1 MDAWHDI
8 LDAATVQR
16 IKTYS
21 AFNDAESKNLM
32 VQTAME
38 AGYELFKKE
47 TEKMGLV
54 LQSDMDETI
63 KQNFELKEELNKYKN
78 SYDEYCQ
85 DSISRKGYVCPANNW
100 NLEVYEKS
108 AAEICPAEC
117 EHYNNDCIVYGKK
130 GRKRDDLVTVR
141 KQDLNL
147 DWYRR
152 TKQKIAEEE
161 TDVENNS

>member
-54 LQSDMDETI
+54 LQSDIDETI

-100 NLEVYEKS
+100 NPEIYEKS
-108 AAEICPAEC
+108 AAEICPEC

-130 GRKRDDLVTVR
+130 GEREM
-141 KQDLNL
+141 
-147 DWYRR
+147 
-152 TKQKIAEEE
+152 I
-161 TDVENNS
+161 

>member
-47 TEKMGLV
+47 SEKIGLV

-100 NLEVYEKS
+100 NPELYEKS
-108 AAEICPAEC
+108 AAEICPEC
-117 EHYNNDCIVYGKK
+117 EHYNNDCIVFGKK
-130 GRKRDDLVTVR
+130 RRKRDALITVR

-152 TKQKIAEEE
+152 TKEQIAREE

>member
-100 NLEVYEKS
+100 NLELYEKS

>member
-1 MDAWHDI
+1 MKAWHYI

-47 TEKMGLV
+47 TEKKGLA
-54 LQSDMDETI
+54 LQTDMDQTI
-63 KQNFELKEELNKYKN
+63 RQNLELKEELNKYKN

-100 NLEVYEKS
+100 NPELYEKP
-108 AAEICPAEC
+108 AAEICPEC

-130 GRKRDDLVTVR
+130 RKKNDDLITVR

-147 DWYRR
+147 DWYKR
-152 TKQKIAEEE
+152 TKEQIAREE
-161 TDVENNS
+161 

>member
-47 TEKMGLV
+47 SEKIGLV

-100 NLEVYEKS
+100 NLELYEKS

-117 EHYNNDCIVYGKK
+117 EHYNNDCIVYGRKK
-130 GRKRDDLVTVR
+130 RK
-141 KQDLNL
+141 
-147 DWYRR
+147 
-152 TKQKIAEEE
+152 E
-161 TDVENNS
+161 